1 MGSQWAVKQRRGGEG
16 EMLEIYGTKMYN
28 NSSTAELELELEL
41 TASVAVYIAR
51 GLLYLYNVRDDM
63 MVREN
68 NNGHTDHKQYW
79 IILTLRTDCFVVTTD
94 DKFVVFIATT
104 DDFPGRRKCVAGG
117 ISSIG

>member
-1 MGSQWAVKQRRGGEG
+1 
-16 EMLEIYGTKMYN
+16 MLELYGTKMYN

-51 GLLYLYNVRDDM
+51 GLLYNVRDDM

-79 IILTLRTDCFVVTTD
+79 IILTLRTDCFVATTD